1 MIADLAELERLGGR
15 LAALASELDDAS
27 NGLRMTVEELREE
40 PGLCALGQH
49 RQLTEA
55 VGHALERM
63 MRANTLL
70 EELKRL
76 LLSVPQEYERQERAM
91 SRMLER
97 MTAGLSS
104 VGAAVGCAVSGA
116 QTEGVAAS
124 EEAERCNRLM
134 RLLAEQ
140 TDAVLPVNVAAVT
153 GGVAEVLD
161 VERVADLPEGAR
173 EI

>member
-1 MIADLAELERLGGR
+1 MIADIAELERLGGR

-27 NGLRMTVEELREE
+27 NGLRMTAEELREE
-40 PGLCALGQH
+40 PELCALGQ
-49 RQLTEA
+49 LTGA
-55 VGHALERM
+55 VEHALERM

-76 LLSVPQEYERQERAM
+76 LLSVPQEYEQQERAM
-91 SRMLER
+91 SRMLAR

-104 VGAAVGCAVSGA
+104 VGAAMDCAVSGA
-116 QTEGVAAS
+116 QTEGIAAS
-124 EEAERCNRLM
+124 EEAERCDRLM
-134 RLLAEQ
+134 RLLMEQ
-140 TDAVLPVNVAAVT
+140 TEAVRPVNVAAVT

-173 EI
+173 EA

>member
-1 MIADLAELERLGGR
+1 MIADIAELERLGGR

-27 NGLRMTVEELREE
+27 NGLRMTAEELREE
-40 PGLCALGQH
+40 PELCALGQ
-49 RQLTEA
+49 LTET
-55 VGHALERM
+55 VEHALERM

-76 LLSVPQEYERQERAM
+76 LLSVPQEYEQQERAM
-91 SRMLER
+91 SRMLAR

-116 QTEGVAAS
+116 QTEGIAAS
-124 EEAERCNRLM
+124 EEAERCDRLM

-140 TDAVLPVNVAAVT
+140 TEAVRPVNVAAVT

-173 EI
+173 EA

>member
-1 MIADLAELERLGGR
+1 MIADIAELERLGGR

-27 NGLRMTVEELREE
+27 NGLRMTAEELREE
-40 PGLCALGQH
+40 PELCALGQ
-49 RQLTEA
+49 LTEA
-55 VGHALERM
+55 VEHALERM

-76 LLSVPQEYERQERAM
+76 LLSVPQEYEQQERAM
-91 SRMLER
+91 SRMLAR

-124 EEAERCNRLM
+124 EEAERCDRLM

-140 TDAVLPVNVAAVT
+140 TDAVRPVNVAAVT

-173 EI
+173 EA

>member
-1 MIADLAELERLGGR
+1 
-15 LAALASELDDAS
+15 
-27 NGLRMTVEELREE
+27 
-40 PGLCALGQH
+40 
-49 RQLTEA
+49 
-55 VGHALERM
+55 

-76 LLSVPQEYERQERAM
+76 LLSVPQEYEQQERAM
-91 SRMLER
+91 SRMLAR

-124 EEAERCNRLM
+124 EAAERCDRLM

-140 TDAVLPVNVAAVT
+140 TDAVRPVNVAAVT

-173 EI
+173 EA

>member
-1 MIADLAELERLGGR
+1 MIADIAELERLGGR

-27 NGLRMTVEELREE
+27 NGLRMTAEELREE
-40 PGLCALGQH
+40 PELCALGQ
-49 RQLTEA
+49 LTEA
-55 VGHALERM
+55 VEHALERM

-76 LLSVPQEYERQERAM
+76 LLSVPQEYEQQERAM
-91 SRMLER
+91 SRMLAR

-116 QTEGVAAS
+116 QTEGIAAS
-124 EEAERCNRLM
+124 EEAERCDRLM

-140 TDAVLPVNVAAVT
+140 TEAVRPVNVAAVT

-173 EI
+173 EA